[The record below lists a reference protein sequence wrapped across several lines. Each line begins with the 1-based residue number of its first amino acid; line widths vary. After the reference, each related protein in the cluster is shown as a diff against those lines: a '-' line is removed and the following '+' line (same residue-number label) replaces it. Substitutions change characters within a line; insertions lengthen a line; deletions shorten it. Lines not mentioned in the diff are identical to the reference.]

1 MTFKLGLTGSI
12 GMGKSTTAK
21 MFAELGIPVWD
32 ADAAVHKLYSTGGA
46 AVPAIQELYPEA
58 IEHGE
63 VSRPAL
69 KRLIQSNEKV
79 LGELERIV
87 HPLVAADRQNFI
99 GTSDSDIVLL
109 DIPLLFETN
118 GDKDMDAIACVDID
132 PETQRERVLKRN
144 TMTEE
149 QFQQILNKQLPNDIK
164 CSQSDFVIQT
174 DNLDHTKEQIAHIIG
189 LIRKDYINA

>member
-1 MTFKLGLTGSI
+1 MTFELGLTGSI
-12 GMGKSTTAK
+12 GMGKSTTAQ

-58 IEHGE
+58 VEHGE

-69 KRLIQSNEKV
+69 KTLIQSNENV
-79 LGELERIV
+79 LSEIERIV

-99 GTSDSDIVLL
+99 ETSGSDIVLL

-118 GDKDMDAIACVDID
+118 SYKHMDAIACVNID
-132 PETQRERVLKRN
+132 PETQRERVLQRN

-149 QFQQILNKQLPNDIK
+149 QFEQILNKQLPNDVK

-174 DNLDHTKEQIAHIIG
+174 DNLDHAKEQVAHIIE

>member
-12 GMGKSTTAK
+12 GMGKSTTAQ

-46 AVPAIQELYPEA
+46 AVSAIQELYPEA
-58 IEHGE
+58 IENGE

-69 KRLIQSNEKV
+69 KSLILSNENV
-79 LGELERIV
+79 LRELERIV

-99 GTSDSDIVLL
+99 ETSDTDIVLL

-118 GDKDMDAIACVDID
+118 GDKHMDAIACVNIE
-132 PETQRERVLKRN
+132 PETQRERVLQRGS
-144 TMTEE
+144 MTEE
-149 QFQQILNKQLPNDIK
+149 QFEQILSKQLPNDVK
-164 CSQSDFVIQT
+164 CRQSDFVIQT
-174 DNLDHTKEQIAHIIG
+174 DNLDHAKEQVAHIIE
-189 LIRKDYINA
+189 LIRKDYISA

>member
-12 GMGKSTTAK
+12 GMGKSTTAQ

-58 IEHGE
+58 VEHGE
-63 VSRPAL
+63 VSRPEL
-69 KRLIQSNEKV
+69 KRLIQFNEHV
-79 LGELERIV
+79 LCELERIV
-87 HPLVAADRQNFI
+87 HPIVAADRQNFI
-99 GTSDSDIVLL
+99 ETSDSDIVLL

-118 GDKDMDAIACVDID
+118 GDKRMDAIACVNID
-132 PETQRERVLKRN
+132 AKTQRERVLQRG

-149 QFQQILNKQLPNDIK
+149 QFEQILNKQLPNDVK

-174 DNLDHTKEQIAHIIG
+174 DNLDHAKEQVAHIIE

>member
-21 MFAELGIPVWD
+21 MFAELGISVWD
-32 ADAAVHKLYSTGGA
+32 ADAAVHKLYSAGGA

-69 KRLIQSNEKV
+69 KSLIQSNENA

-99 GTSDSDIVLL
+99 ETSVSDIVLL

-118 GDKDMDAIACVDID
+118 GDKHMDAIACVDID
-132 PETQRERVLKRN
+132 PETQRERVLQRS

-149 QFQQILNKQLPNDIK
+149 QFEQILNKQLPNDIK
-164 CSQSDFVIQT
+164 CSQSDFVIHT
-174 DNLDHTKEQIAHIIG
+174 DNLDHAKEQVAYIIE

>member
-12 GMGKSTTAK
+12 GMGKSTTAQ

-63 VSRPAL
+63 VARPAL
-69 KRLIQSNEKV
+69 KRLIQSNENV
-79 LGELERIV
+79 LSEIERIV

-118 GDKDMDAIACVDID
+118 GDKHMDAIVCVNID
-132 PETQRERVLKRN
+132 PETQRERVLQRN

-149 QFQQILNKQLPNDIK
+149 QFEQILNKQLPNDVK

-174 DNLDHTKEQIAHIIG
+174 DNLDHAKEQVAHIIE

>member
-12 GMGKSTTAK
+12 GMGKSTTAQ

-63 VSRPAL
+63 VLRPAL
-69 KRLIQSNEKV
+69 KRLIQSNENI
-79 LGELERIV
+79 LSEIERIV

-99 GTSDSDIVLL
+99 ETSDTDIVLL

-118 GDKDMDAIACVDID
+118 GDKHMDAIACVNID
-132 PETQRERVLKRN
+132 PETQRERVLQRN

-149 QFQQILNKQLPNDIK
+149 QFEQILNKQMPNEVK

-174 DNLDHTKEQIAHIIG
+174 DNRDHAKEQVAHIIQ

>member
-12 GMGKSTTAK
+12 GMGKSTTAQ

-46 AVPAIQELYPEA
+46 AVSAIQEMYPEA
-58 IEHGE
+58 VENGE

-69 KRLIQSNEKV
+69 KSLILSNANV
-79 LGELERIV
+79 LGELESIV
-87 HPLVAADRQNFI
+87 HPLVATDRQNFI
-99 GTSDSDIVLL
+99 ETSDSDIVLL

-118 GDKDMDAIACVDID
+118 GDKHLDAIACVNID
-132 PETQRERVLKRN
+132 AETQRERVLQRG

-149 QFQQILNKQLPNDIK
+149 QFEQILNKQLPNDVK

-174 DNLDHTKEQIAHIIG
+174 DNLDHAKEQVAHIIE
-189 LIRKDYINA
+189 LIRKDYIYA

>member
-12 GMGKSTTAK
+12 GMGKSTTAQ

-32 ADAAVHKLYSTGGA
+32 ADAAVHNLYSTGGA
-46 AVPAIQELYPEA
+46 AVPAIQKLYPEA
-58 IEHGE
+58 IEDEE

-69 KRLIQSNEKV
+69 KGLILSDENV

-99 GTSDSDIVLL
+99 ETSVSDIVLL
-109 DIPLLFETN
+109 DIPLLFETS
-118 GDKDMDAIACVDID
+118 GDKHMDAVACVDID
-132 PETQRERVLKRN
+132 PETQRERVLQRS

-149 QFQQILNKQLPNDIK
+149 QFKQILNKQLPNDVK
-164 CSQSDFVIQT
+164 CSQSDFVIRT
-174 DNLDHTKEQIAHIIG
+174 DNLDHTKEQVANIIE

>member
-46 AVPAIQELYPEA
+46 AVSAIQELYPEA
-58 IEHGE
+58 IEQGE

-69 KRLIQSNEKV
+69 KRLIQSNENV

-99 GTSDSDIVLL
+99 ETSDSDIVLL

-149 QFQQILNKQLPNDIK
+149 QFEQILNKQLPNDVK

-174 DNLDHTKEQIAHIIG
+174 DNLDHAKEQVAHIIE
-189 LIRKDYINA
+189 LIRKDYIYA

>member
-12 GMGKSTTAK
+12 GMGKSTTAQ

-32 ADAAVHKLYSTGGA
+32 ADAAVHNLYSTGGA

-58 IEHGE
+58 IEDEE

-69 KRLIQSNEKV
+69 NGLILSDENV
-79 LGELERIV
+79 LGKLERIV

-99 GTSDSDIVLL
+99 ETSVTDIVLL
-109 DIPLLFETN
+109 DIPLLFETS
-118 GDKDMDAIACVDID
+118 GDKHMDAVACVDID
-132 PETQRERVLKRN
+132 PETQRERVLQRS

-149 QFQQILNKQLPNDIK
+149 QFEQILNKQLPNDVK
-164 CSQSDFVIQT
+164 CSQSDFVIRT
-174 DNLDHTKEQIAHIIG
+174 DNLDHTKEQVANIIE

>member
-12 GMGKSTTAK
+12 GMGKSTTAQ

-46 AVPAIQELYPEA
+46 AVSAIQELYPEA
-58 IEHGE
+58 IENGE

-69 KRLIQSNEKV
+69 KDLIQSNENV

-99 GTSDSDIVLL
+99 ETSDTDIVLL

-118 GDKDMDAIACVDID
+118 GDKHMDAIACVNIE
-132 PETQRERVLKRN
+132 PETQRERVLQRGS
-144 TMTEE
+144 MTEE
-149 QFQQILNKQLPNDIK
+149 QFEQILSKQLPNDVK
-164 CSQSDFVIQT
+164 CRQSDFVIQT
-174 DNLDHTKEQIAHIIG
+174 DNLDHAKEQVAHIIE
-189 LIRKDYINA
+189 LIRKDYISA

>member
-12 GMGKSTTAK
+12 GMGKSTTAQ

-32 ADAAVHKLYSTGGA
+32 ADAAVHNLYSTGGA
-46 AVPAIQELYPEA
+46 AVPAIQELYPDA
-58 IEHGE
+58 IEDEE

-69 KRLIQSNEKV
+69 KGLILSDKNV

-99 GTSDSDIVLL
+99 ETSVSDIVLL
-109 DIPLLFETN
+109 DIPLLFETS
-118 GDKDMDAIACVDID
+118 GDKHMDAVACVDID
-132 PETQRERVLKRN
+132 PETQRERVLQRS

-149 QFQQILNKQLPNDIK
+149 QFKQILNKQLPNDVK
-164 CSQSDFVIQT
+164 CSQSDFVIRT
-174 DNLDHTKEQIAHIIG
+174 DNLDHTKEQVSNIIE

>member
-12 GMGKSTTAK
+12 GMGKSTTAQ

-46 AVPAIQELYPEA
+46 AVPAIQELYSEA
-58 IEHGE
+58 VEHGE

-69 KRLIQSNEKV
+69 KRLIQSNENV
-79 LGELERIV
+79 LGELEGIV

-99 GTSDSDIVLL
+99 ETSDSDIVLL

-118 GDKDMDAIACVDID
+118 GDKRMDAIACVNID
-132 PETQRERVLKRN
+132 AETQRERVLKRN

-149 QFQQILNKQLPNDIK
+149 QFEQILNKQLPNDVK

-174 DNLDHTKEQIAHIIG
+174 DNLDHAKEQVAHIVE

>member
-12 GMGKSTTAK
+12 GMGKSTTAQ

-32 ADAAVHKLYSTGGA
+32 ADAAVHNLYSTGGA
-46 AVPAIQELYPEA
+46 AVPAIQELYPQA
-58 IEHGE
+58 IEDEE

-69 KRLIQSNEKV
+69 KGLILSDENV

-149 QFQQILNKQLPNDIK
+149 QFEQILNKQLPNDIK
-164 CSQSDFVIQT
+164 CSQSDFVIKT
-174 DNLDHTKEQIAHIIG
+174 DNLDHAKEQIAHIIG

>member
-12 GMGKSTTAK
+12 GMGKSTTAQ

-32 ADAAVHKLYSTGGA
+32 ADAAVHNLYSTGGA

-58 IEHGE
+58 IEDEE

-69 KRLIQSNEKV
+69 KGLILSDENV

-149 QFQQILNKQLPNDIK
+149 QFEQILNKQLPNDIK
-164 CSQSDFVIQT
+164 CSQSDFVIKT
-174 DNLDHTKEQIAHIIG
+174 DNLDHAKEQIAHIIG

>member
-32 ADAAVHKLYSTGGA
+32 ADAAVHNLYSTGGA
-46 AVPAIQELYPEA
+46 AVSAIQELYPEA

-69 KRLIQSNEKV
+69 KRLIQSNENV

-118 GDKDMDAIACVDID
+118 GHKDMDAIACVDID

-149 QFQQILNKQLPNDIK
+149 QFEQILNKQLPNDIK
-164 CSQSDFVIQT
+164 CSKSDFVIQT
-174 DNLDHTKEQIAHIIG
+174 DNLDHAKEQIAHIIG

>member
-12 GMGKSTTAK
+12 GMGKSTTAQ

-46 AVPAIQELYPEA
+46 AVAAIQELYPEA

-69 KRLIQSNEKV
+69 KRLIQSNENV

-87 HPLVAADRQNFI
+87 HPLVATDRENFI
-99 GTSDSDIVLL
+99 RTSDSDIVLM

-118 GDKDMDAIACVDID
+118 GDKHMDAIACVNID
-132 PETQRERVLKRN
+132 PETQRERVLQRN
-144 TMTEE
+144 TITEE
-149 QFQQILNKQLPNDIK
+149 QFEQILSKQLPNDVK

-174 DNLDHTKEQIAHIIG
+174 DNLDYAKEQVTHIIE

>member
-12 GMGKSTTAK
+12 GMGKSTTAQ

-63 VSRPAL
+63 VARPAL
-69 KRLIQSNEKV
+69 KRLIQSNENV
-79 LGELERIV
+79 LNEIERVV

-99 GTSDSDIVLL
+99 ETSDTDIVLL

-118 GDKDMDAIACVDID
+118 GDKHMDAIACVNID
-132 PETQRERVLKRN
+132 PETQRERVLQRN

-149 QFQQILNKQLPNDIK
+149 QFEQILNKQLPNDVK

-174 DNLDHTKEQIAHIIG
+174 DNLDHAKEQVAHIIE

>member
-12 GMGKSTTAK
+12 GMGKSTTAQ

-63 VSRPAL
+63 VARPAL
-69 KRLIQSNEKV
+69 KRLIQSNENV
-79 LGELERIV
+79 LSEIERIV

-99 GTSDSDIVLL
+99 ETSDTDIVLL

-118 GDKDMDAIACVDID
+118 GDKHMDAIACVNID
-132 PETQRERVLKRN
+132 PETQRERVLQRN
-144 TMTEE
+144 TMTEK
-149 QFQQILNKQLPNDIK
+149 QFEQILNKQLPNDVK

-174 DNLDHTKEQIAHIIG
+174 DNLDHAKEQVAHIIE

>member
-12 GMGKSTTAK
+12 GMGKSTTAQ
-21 MFAELGIPVWD
+21 MFAEFGIPVWD
-32 ADAAVHKLYSTGGA
+32 ADATVHKLYSKGGA

-58 IEHGE
+58 VEHGE

-69 KRLIQSNEKV
+69 KRLIQSNENV
-79 LGELERIV
+79 LGELEGIV
-87 HPLVAADRQNFI
+87 HPLVAVDRQNFI
-99 GTSDSDIVLL
+99 ETSDSDIVLL

-118 GDKDMDAIACVDID
+118 GDKRMDAIACVNID
-132 PETQRERVLKRN
+132 AERQRERVLQRGA
-144 TMTEE
+144 MTEE
-149 QFQQILNKQLPNDIK
+149 QFEQILNKQLPNDVK

-174 DNLDHTKEQIAHIIG
+174 DNLDHAKEQVAHIIE

>member
-1 MTFKLGLTGSI
+1 MNFKLGLTGSI
-12 GMGKSTTAK
+12 GMGKSTTAQ

-32 ADAAVHKLYSTGGA
+32 ADDAVHKLYSTGGA

-69 KRLIQSNEKV
+69 KRLIQSNENV

-99 GTSDSDIVLL
+99 GTSESDIVLL

-149 QFQQILNKQLPNDIK
+149 QFEQILNKQLPNDIK

-174 DNLDHTKEQIAHIIG
+174 DNLDHAKEQIAHIIG

>member
-69 KRLIQSNEKV
+69 KRLIQSNENV

-99 GTSDSDIVLL
+99 RTSDSDIVLL

-149 QFQQILNKQLPNDIK
+149 QFEQILNKQLPNDIK
-164 CSQSDFVIQT
+164 CSQSDFVIKT
-174 DNLDHTKEQIAHIIG
+174 DNLDHAKEQIAYIIG

>member
-12 GMGKSTTAK
+12 GMGKSTTAQ

-46 AVPAIQELYPEA
+46 AVSAIQEMYPEA
-58 IEHGE
+58 VENGE

-69 KRLIQSNEKV
+69 KSLILSNENV
-79 LGELERIV
+79 LGELESIV
-87 HPLVAADRQNFI
+87 HTLVATDRQNFI
-99 GTSDSDIVLL
+99 ETSDSDIVLL
-109 DIPLLFETN
+109 DIPLLLETN
-118 GDKDMDAIACVDID
+118 GDKHLDAIACVNID
-132 PETQRERVLKRN
+132 AETQRERVLQRG

-149 QFQQILNKQLPNDIK
+149 QFEQILNKQLPNDVK

-174 DNLDHTKEQIAHIIG
+174 DNLDHAKEQVAHIIE
-189 LIRKDYINA
+189 LIRKDYIYA

>member
-69 KRLIQSNEKV
+69 KRLIQSNENV

-87 HPLVAADRQNFI
+87 HPLVADDRQNFI

-132 PETQRERVLKRN
+132 PKTQRERVLKRN

-149 QFQQILNKQLPNDIK
+149 QFEQILNKQLPNDIK
-164 CSQSDFVIQT
+164 CSQSDFVILT
-174 DNLDHTKEQIAHIIG
+174 DNLDHAKEQIAHIIG

>member
-12 GMGKSTTAK
+12 GMGKSTTAQ

-46 AVPAIQELYPEA
+46 AVPAIRELYPEA
-58 IEHGE
+58 VEYGE
-63 VSRPAL
+63 VSRSAL
-69 KRLIQSNEKV
+69 KRLIQSNESV
-79 LGELERIV
+79 LVELEGIV

-99 GTSDSDIVLL
+99 ETSDSDIVLL

-118 GDKDMDAIACVDID
+118 GDKHMDAIACVDID
-132 PETQRERVLKRN
+132 PATQRERVLQRGS
-144 TMTEE
+144 MTEE
-149 QFQQILNKQLPNDIK
+149 QFEQILNKQLPNDVK

-174 DNLDHTKEQIAHIIG
+174 DNLDHAKEQVAHIIE

>member
-32 ADAAVHKLYSTGGA
+32 SDAAVHKLYSTGGA

-58 IEHGE
+58 IEHGK

-69 KRLIQSNEKV
+69 KRLIQSNENV

-99 GTSDSDIVLL
+99 GISDSDIVLL

-118 GDKDMDAIACVDID
+118 GDKDMDAIVCVDID

-149 QFQQILNKQLPNDIK
+149 QFEQILNKQLPNDIK
-164 CSQSDFVIQT
+164 CSQSDFVIKT
-174 DNLDHTKEQIAHIIG
+174 DNLDHAKEQIAHIIG

>member
-1 MTFKLGLTGSI
+1 MNFKLGLTGSI
-12 GMGKSTTAK
+12 GMGKSTTAQ

-32 ADAAVHKLYSTGGA
+32 ADNAVHKLYSTGGA

-69 KRLIQSNEKV
+69 KRLIQSNENV

-87 HPLVAADRQNFI
+87 HPLVATDRENFI
-99 GTSDSDIVLL
+99 GTSDSDIVLM

-118 GDKDMDAIACVDID
+118 DDKHMDAIACVNID
-132 PETQRERVLKRN
+132 PKTQRERVLQRN
-144 TMTEE
+144 TITEE
-149 QFQQILNKQLPNDIK
+149 QFEQILSKQLPNDVK

-174 DNLDHTKEQIAHIIG
+174 DNLDHAKEQVAHIIE

>member
-12 GMGKSTTAK
+12 GMGKSTTAQ

-46 AVPAIQELYPEA
+46 AVPTIQELYPEA
-58 IEHGE
+58 IEDGE

-69 KRLIQSNEKV
+69 KRLIQSNENV

-99 GTSDSDIVLL
+99 ETSDTDIVLL

-118 GDKDMDAIACVDID
+118 GDKHMDAIACVNID
-132 PETQRERVLKRN
+132 PETQRERVLQRN

-149 QFQQILNKQLPNDIK
+149 QFDQILNKQLPNDVK

-174 DNLDHTKEQIAHIIG
+174 DNLDHAKEQVAHIIE

>member
-32 ADAAVHKLYSTGGA
+32 ADAAVHKLYSRGGA

-69 KRLIQSNEKV
+69 KRLIQSNENV
-79 LGELERIV
+79 LVELERIV

-132 PETQRERVLKRN
+132 PETQRERVFKCN

-149 QFQQILNKQLPNDIK
+149 QFEQILNKQLPNDIK
-164 CSQSDFVIQT
+164 CSQSDFVIKT
-174 DNLDHTKEQIAHIIG
+174 DNLDHAKEQIAHIIG

>member
-12 GMGKSTTAK
+12 GMGKSTTAQ

-46 AVPAIQELYPEA
+46 AVPRIQELYPEA
-58 IEHGE
+58 IEDGE

-69 KRLIQSNEKV
+69 KRLIQSNENV
-79 LGELERIV
+79 LSEIERIV

-99 GTSDSDIVLL
+99 ETPDSDIVLL

-118 GDKDMDAIACVDID
+118 GDKYMDAIACVDID
-132 PETQRERVLKRN
+132 PETQRERVLQRN

-149 QFQQILNKQLPNDIK
+149 QFEQILNKQLPNDVK

-174 DNLDHTKEQIAHIIG
+174 DNLDHAKEQVAHIIE

>member
-32 ADAAVHKLYSTGGA
+32 ADAAVHKLYSRGGA

-69 KRLIQSNEKV
+69 KRLIQSNENV

-87 HPLVAADRQNFI
+87 HPLVADDRQNFI

-132 PETQRERVLKRN
+132 PETQRERVFKRN

-149 QFQQILNKQLPNDIK
+149 QFEQILNKQLSNDIK
-164 CSQSDFVIQT
+164 CSQSDFVIKT
-174 DNLDHTKEQIAHIIG
+174 DNLDHAKEQIAHIIG

>member
-1 MTFKLGLTGSI
+1 MTLKLGLTGSI
-12 GMGKSTTAK
+12 GMGKSTTAQ

-46 AVPAIQELYPEA
+46 AVSAIQELYPEA
-58 IEHGE
+58 IENGE
-63 VSRPAL
+63 VSRPEL
-69 KRLIQSNEKV
+69 KSLILSNENV
-79 LGELERIV
+79 LRELERIV

-99 GTSDSDIVLL
+99 ETSDTDIVLL

-118 GDKDMDAIACVDID
+118 GDKHMDAIACVNIE
-132 PETQRERVLKRN
+132 PETQRERVLQRDS
-144 TMTEE
+144 MTEE
-149 QFQQILNKQLPNDIK
+149 QFEQILSKQLPNDVK

-174 DNLDHTKEQIAHIIG
+174 DNLDHAKEQVAHIIE